1 MAHRRTWLVI
11 AGVVVVLLL
20 LLVIAVPYFLNADN
34 YRPRI
39 EHALSDATGRP
50 VTLGHL
56 AFSLFTGSLSAEQ
69 LTIADDPAFSQQPFL
84 QSQQIH
90 IGIKVMPLL
99 LHREV
104 KIQSITIDAPHIAL
118 ITNQAGVPNY
128 ASLGNAN
135 KRTHAQETQST
146 MPDLSIGR
154 LQVKDGEVTVSTL
167 GSNVPARDF
176 RNVQADIG
184 GFSLTTPFT
193 YSLSTDLPGNGKMS
207 ASGKGGPFNQADAS
221 ATPFTAKV
229 NVQHADVVAT
239 GLVPPAAGISGVAN
253 LDADA
258 TSSGQA
264 VHGEGTLQASQLKLT
279 QKGAPSPR
287 PVNLHFTLDQDLR
300 ALSGQVR
307 NTTVAFDKAAFA
319 IAGSYSTHGTV
330 TNLNLHVQGNAVP
343 INDLEAFLPAL
354 GVEVPAGSRLQGG
367 TLTTQLEITGSSQ
380 APIISGPV
388 RVNNT
393 QLTGFDLGSK
403 LSALSALTGI
413 HGGTNS
419 TSIQVLSANVRSAA
433 GALDA
438 QSIDAIVPGIGSA
451 TGNGAVSAANELD
464 FKLVAKID
472 QSGVGGVATQAIS
485 ALGGVAGNAAGGALR
500 NGIPVSITGTS
511 SHPVF
516 TPDIKGIAGGV
527 NPGSLIKGGLGGA
540 LGKQLP
546 QTPLGKQVP
555 QNPLG
560 NALGGI
566 FGKKPQ

>member
-1 MAHRRTWLVI
+1 MTMAHRRTWLVI
-11 AGVVVVLLL
+11 AGVAVVLLL
-20 LLVIAVPYFLNADN
+20 LLVIAIPYFLNADN

-56 AFSLFTGSLSAEQ
+56 AFSLLTGSLSAQQ

-90 IGIKVMPLL
+90 IGIEVMPLL
-99 LHREV
+99 LSRQV
-104 KIQSITIDAPHIAL
+104 KIQGITIDAPHIAL
-118 ITNQAGVPNY
+118 ITNQAGVANY
-128 ASLGNAN
+128 ASLGNAS

-146 MPDLSIGR
+146 LPDLSIGR

-167 GSNVPARDF
+167 GSNAPPRTF

-193 YSLSTDLPGNGKMS
+193 YSLSAELPGNGKMS
-207 ASGKGGPFNQADAS
+207 VSGKGGPFNQADAS

-229 NVQHADVVAT
+229 SVQHADVVAT
-239 GLVPPAAGISGVAN
+239 ALVPPSAGISGFAN

-264 VHGEGTLQASQLKLT
+264 LHAQGTLQASQLKLV
-279 QKGAPSPR
+279 QKGTPAPR
-287 PVNLHFTLDQDLR
+287 PVNVHFTIDQDLR

-319 IAGSYSTHGTV
+319 IAGSYNTRGTV
-330 TNLNLHVQGNAVP
+330 TNLNLHVQGDGVP
-343 INDLEAFLPAL
+343 LNDLEAFLPAL
-354 GVEVPAGSRLQGG
+354 GVQIPAGSRLQGG
-367 TLTTQLEITGSSQ
+367 TLTTQLEVTGSSQ
-380 APIISGPV
+380 SPAISGPV
-388 RVNNT
+388 RINNT
-393 QLTGFDLGSK
+393 QLAGFDLGSK
-403 LSALSALTGI
+403 LSALSALTGVRS
-413 HGGTNS
+413 GNNT
-419 TSIQVLSANVRSAA
+419 TTIQVLSANVRSAG
-433 GALDA
+433 GAVDA
-438 QSIDAIVPGIGSA
+438 QNIDAIVPGIGSA
-451 TGNGAVSAANELD
+451 TGSGTVSAADALN
-464 FKLVAKID
+464 FKLIAKID
-472 QSGVGGVATQAIS
+472 QSGAGGAATQAIS
-485 ALGGVAGNAAGGALR
+485 LLGGAAGGAAGGALR

-516 TPDIKGIAGGV
+516 TPDVKGIAGNV
-527 NPGSLIKGGLGGA
+527 NPAGLLKGG

-546 QTPLGKQVP
+546 QNPLGKQLP
-555 QNPLG
+555 QNPVG

>member
-1 MAHRRTWLVI
+1 MAHRRTWIVI
-11 AGVVVVLLL
+11 AGVAAALL
-20 LLVIAVPYFLNADN
+20 LLVLVIPYFLNADN

-50 VTLGHL
+50 VTLGQL
-56 AFSLFTGSLSAEQ
+56 AFSLLTGSLSAQQ

-90 IGIKVMPLL
+90 IGVAVMPLL
-99 LHREV
+99 LSRQV

-128 ASLGNAN
+128 ASLGNAG

-146 MPDLSIGR
+146 LPDLSIGR

-167 GSNVPARDF
+167 GSNIPPRAF
-176 RNVQADIG
+176 RNLQADIG

-193 YSLSTDLPGNGKMS
+193 YSLSADLPGNGKLS
-207 ASGKGGPFNQADAS
+207 VSGKGGPFNQADAS

-239 GLVPPAAGISGVAN
+239 TLVPPSAGISGFAN

-264 VHGEGTLQASQLKLT
+264 LHAQGTLQASQLKLA
-279 QKGAPSPR
+279 QKGTPAPR

-307 NTTVAFDKAAFA
+307 STTVAFDKAAFA
-319 IAGSYSTHGTV
+319 IAGSYNTRGTV
-330 TNLNLHVQGNAVP
+330 TNLNLHVQGDGVP
-343 INDLEAFLPAL
+343 LNDLEAFLPAL
-354 GVEVPAGSRLQGG
+354 GVQVPAGSRLQGG
-367 TLTTQLEITGSSQ
+367 TLSTQLEITGTSQ
-380 APIISGPV
+380 SPIISGPV

-393 QLTGFDLGSK
+393 QLAGFDLGSK

-413 HGGTNS
+413 HSGNNTTN
-419 TSIQVLSANVRSAA
+419 IQVLSAIIRSAG

-438 QSIDAIVPGIGSA
+438 QSIDAVVPGIGSA
-451 TGNGAVSAANELD
+451 TGNGTVSATDALN

-472 QSGVGGVATQAIS
+472 QSGVGGAATQAIS
-485 ALGGVAGNAAGGALR
+485 LLGGSVGGAAGGALR
-500 NGIPVSITGTS
+500 NGVPVSITGTAS
-511 SHPVF
+511 NPVF
-516 TPDIKGIAGGV
+516 TPDVKGLAGGAL
-527 NPGSLIKGGLGGA
+527 NPSGLLKNG

-546 QTPLGKQVP
+546 QNPLGKQLP
-555 QNPLG
+555 QNNPLG
-560 NALGGI
+560 NALGGLLG
-566 FGKKPQ
+566 GKKPQ